1 MQEMAETNFSRN
13 SSMLDSNST
22 SFSVPQK
29 ECLLFDV
36 NFHTTQFL
44 YVTHILTAVV
54 NSLFSFTATAGNAVV
69 ILTVWRSPSLH
80 TPSNTL
86 ICCLAVSDLTVGL
99 LTQPCFVVHKIGE
112 ILHNFQM
119 YCITRVVSES
129 LGSITAGVSG
139 LTMAAATIER
149 YLALYFHLR
158 YNEIVTVKRV
168 LIVVSSFWIFLVTLA
183 TFRLLLLRPEL
194 YNTILVTTI
203 SLSLLLTYLVNVKI
217 MKCVRMHEQQIQAEC
232 TSARL
237 QTEEKT
243 SRLRDMLRYKKSTV
257 TMIIVVGIFTLCFL
271 PMLCVKLAHRL
282 SGYTVRVKVS
292 YLFAS
297 TITFLNS
304 SINPLVYCW
313 RIKTLRN
320 AVKSVLKQLKCKKDK
335 IIPSLQR
342 GETQTSQLTV

>member
-1 MQEMAETNFSRN
+1 MAETNFSRS

-80 TPSNTL
+80 TP
-86 ICCLAVSDLTVGL
+86 VSDLTVGL

-282 SGYTVRVKVS
+282 WGYTVRVKVS

>member
-1 MQEMAETNFSRN
+1 
-13 SSMLDSNST
+13 MLDSNST

-80 TPSNTL
+80 TP
-86 ICCLAVSDLTVGL
+86 VSDLTVGL

-282 SGYTVRVKVS
+282 WGYTVRVKVS